1 MMSNQELTGLPINS
15 DQENINRLLNNFTRE
30 ESEKNEI
37 IDILEYKIQNNEF
50 NEGLTDLK
58 LSLNNRNI
66 EDAKYSID
74 EFLNSDNENLICY
87 YSHFGSSYWLY
98 RNNDDHVYTFSL
110 FKNNGRKTIKKLKL
124 CNDEVTNWL
133 R

>member
-1 MMSNQELTGLPINS
+1 MILKWFKDNRNANININIRMMSNQELTGLPINS

-74 EFLNSDNENLICY
+74 ELVVKKESQRPKTRKA
-87 YSHFGSSYWLY
+87 SGSNKLA
-98 RNNDDHVYTFSL
+98 
-110 FKNNGRKTIKKLKL
+110 IKQVNIGINK
-124 CNDEVTNWL
+124 
-133 R
+133 